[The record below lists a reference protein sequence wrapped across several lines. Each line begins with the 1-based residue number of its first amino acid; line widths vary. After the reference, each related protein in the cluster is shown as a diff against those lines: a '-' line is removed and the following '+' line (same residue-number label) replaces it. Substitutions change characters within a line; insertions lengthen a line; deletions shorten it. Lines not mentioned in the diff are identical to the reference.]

1 MPHTYL
7 ATTRVRTLTPADIHG
22 ASCIYLFRTRS
33 GRHGRARL
41 YGVPFSRR
49 ACRRLRR
56 VRMLRACPANRQ
68 PILRQQKYQDMR
80 VAKTL
85 LASGT
90 DRPET
95 CHQTCSIGFKA
106 LLPSSFAGIWR
117 IVAWRCS
124 GSEGDASGSTQ
135 ASSTSDCPRA
145 PVLAVGVEVMGA
157 HSKQPGKKRRKI
169 TESSEMC
176 RTVGSMAPVAGV
188 VGSATFPHARSI
200 QIFFRAALCS
210 DSWESGCRAGL
221 LVSGLISVSS
231 LVSGLSSLSR
241 PERIFP

>member
-1 MPHTYL
+1 MPYTYL
-7 ATTRVRTLTPADIHG
+7 AATRDPTLTTADIHG

-68 PILRQQKYQDMR
+68 PILRQKKYQDMS
-80 VAKTL
+80 VAQTL

-145 PVLAVGVEVMGA
+145 PVLAVGVEVVGA
-157 HSKQPGKKRRKI
+157 HSKRPG
-169 TESSEMC
+169 C
-176 RTVGSMAPVAGV
+176 NVGRSR
-188 VGSATFPHARSI
+188 SLARC
-200 QIFFRAALCS
+200 AALS
-210 DSWESGCRAGL
+210 ARGLRYLAWWARQPSRMRAPSKHFPCAPPFVQIPHPGNQAAEQ
-221 LVSGLISVSS
+221 GSS
-231 LVSGLSSLSR
+231 CLD
-241 PERIFP
+241 

>member
-1 MPHTYL
+1 MPYTYL
-7 ATTRVRTLTPADIHG
+7 AATRDPTLTTADIPG

-95 CHQTCSIGFKA
+95 CHHQKPLSTCA
-106 LLPSSFAGIWR
+106 LELCRNIADSRVALQRLGRRRLRQHTGVINLGLPTRPSVSSRG
-117 IVAWRCS
+117 
-124 GSEGDASGSTQ
+124 GGH
-135 ASSTSDCPRA
+135 
-145 PVLAVGVEVMGA
+145 GA